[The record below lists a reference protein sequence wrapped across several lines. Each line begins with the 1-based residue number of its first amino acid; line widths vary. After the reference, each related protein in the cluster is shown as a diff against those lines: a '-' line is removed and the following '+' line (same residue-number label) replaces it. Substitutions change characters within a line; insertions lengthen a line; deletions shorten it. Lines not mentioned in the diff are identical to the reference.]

1 MECDHMDEIFCIY
14 LPYLCRL
21 TCHPSFAG
29 VHALLPPELVA
40 FCAEVYYIKIGKEKM
55 REQIS
60 MVIDVTVRTLSQLS
74 LYSLPG
80 AISGGRSNGAGAAGS
95 PSTGARIFFVIS
107 NIWKSS
113 ETIT

>member
-60 MVIDVTVRTLSQLS
+60 MVSDVTVRTLSQLS

-95 PSTGARIFFVIS
+95 PSTGAARIFFVIS
-107 NIWKSS
+107 F
-113 ETIT
+113 